1 MSPMGGRFLPPD
13 PSKGDERTI
22 GGYMAVHA
30 RPAAFQ
36 GSDGVSYSVAIETD
50 RTGEPEK
57 PFGAYFLFVRWRRV
71 GTQGVEGHLESP
83 FLAFGDSAATARDAL
98 GAMALEQVKAV
109 LDDLIRANAPAPPR
123 RWWDVMRDEDG

>member
-1 MSPMGGRFLPPD
+1 MAGRFLPPD

-36 GSDGVSYSVAIETD
+36 GSDGLSYSVAIETD
-50 RTGEPEK
+50 RTGEAER
-57 PFGAYFLFVRWRRV
+57 PFGAYFLFIRWRRL

-83 FLAFGDSAATARDAL
+83 FLAYGASAPEAGAAL
-98 GAMALEQVKAV
+98 GAMPLEEVKAV
-109 LDDLIRANAPAPPR
+109 LEDLIRVHAPEPPR
-123 RWWDVMRDEDG
+123 RWWDVMRDEDE